1 MKQKASVLFE
11 DMRAVA
17 DGLENSDFDMEW
29 SRSDAVGYRIKGRT
43 KFLKQKIIRTRLGK
57 EQEK

>member
-1 MKQKASVLFE
+1 MFLHEAESVCLFE

-29 SRSDAVGYRIKGRT
+29 SRSDAVG
-43 KFLKQKIIRTRLGK
+43 
-57 EQEK
+57 